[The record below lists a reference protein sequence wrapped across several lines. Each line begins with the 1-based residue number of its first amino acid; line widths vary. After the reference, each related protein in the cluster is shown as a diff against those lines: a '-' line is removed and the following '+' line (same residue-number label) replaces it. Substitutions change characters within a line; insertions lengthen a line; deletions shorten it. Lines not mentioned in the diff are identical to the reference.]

1 MKVLKEAWFLEI
13 VTGSGD
19 VTFKLAQNTSV
30 PKAYATRSSCM
41 RELNYLHHNNSVK
54 DGRVVKGY
62 MVVEDEPFIS
72 DITPVGPPKAILSS
86 VYRELSI
93 KPTSLDLF
101 SEEELPF

>member
-1 MKVLKEAWFLEI
+1 MKVLKEAWFLET
-13 VTGSGD
+13 VTSNGD

-41 RELNYLHHNNSVK
+41 RELNYLHRNNSVK

-72 DITPVGPPKAILSS
+72 DVIPRSTVVS
-86 VYRELSI
+86 VPYSEVLAAKTMSY
-93 KPTSLDLF
+93 DLF
-101 SEEELPF
+101 SKEELPF

>member
-41 RELNYLHHNNSVK
+41 RELNYLHRNNSVK

-62 MVVEDEPFIS
+62 MVVEDEPFVS
-72 DITPVGPPKAILSS
+72 DIAPVKAISS
-86 VYRELSI
+86 SSYRDLLMTPAAI
-93 KPTSLDLF
+93 DLF
-101 SEEELPF
+101 SKEELPF

>member
-1 MKVLKEAWFLEI
+1 MKVLKEAWFLET
-13 VTGSGD
+13 VTSNGD

-41 RELNYLHHNNSVK
+41 RELNYLHRNNSVK

-72 DITPVGPPKAILSS
+72 DVIPRSTVVSAPYSEIIPRA
-86 VYRELSI
+86 E
-93 KPTSLDLF
+93 SLDLF
-101 SEEELPF
+101 STEELPF